1 MKSMNE
7 IVHKLRMAGCVFAEE
22 EAAILLEWAG
32 SSDELAEG
40 VARRADGYPLEHIVG
55 WAAFGGMRIAVEPGV
70 FVPRR
75 RTEFLLRQAAA
86 LVRPG
91 DVVVDLCCGS
101 GALSAALLAAKG
113 PLDLHAAD
121 LDPAAVRCARRN
133 ILPEQGAVYEGDL
146 FNPLPLRLRGHV
158 QVLVANAP
166 YVPTEAIATMP
177 AEARIHEAKL
187 ALDGGADG
195 LDIQRRIVAEA
206 HAWLAPGGCL
216 LIEMSEKQAPVAA
229 ELFASHGLQ
238 PEWVSSEEEDA
249 NVMIGKWDG
258 ASG

>member
-1 MKSMNE
+1 MMNE
-7 IVHKLRMAGCVFAEE
+7 NEIAHKLRMAGCVFAEE
-22 EAAILLEWAG
+22 EAAILMEWAG
-32 SSDELAEG
+32 DSDALADG
-40 VARRADGYPLEHIVG
+40 VARRAAGYPLEHVVG
-55 WAAFGGMRIAVEPGV
+55 WAAFGGLRIAVEPGV

-91 DVVVDLCCGS
+91 DIVVDLCCGS

-133 ILPEQGAVYEGDL
+133 ILPGQGAVYEGDL
-146 FNPLPLRLRGHV
+146 FDPLPPRLRGHV

-166 YVPTEAIATMP
+166 YVPTDAIARMP
-177 AEARIHEAKL
+177 AEARIHEARL
-187 ALDGGADG
+187 SLDGGADG

-216 LIEMSEKQAPVAA
+216 LIEMSEKQAPLAA
-229 ELFASHGLQ
+229 KLFASQGLQ

-249 NVMIGKWDG
+249 NVMIGKRAG
-258 ASG
+258 ASD